1 MFPLILD
8 IISSTMAFLLH
19 ATPVL
24 ALLFA
29 LINCVSA
36 EVYYVGPTIGG
47 ILGLVSGSFSRN
59 ASIDSSGFV

>member
-8 IISSTMAFLLH
+8 IISSTMAFLLN

-24 ALLFA
+24 SLLFA

-36 EVYYVGPTIGG
+36 EVYYVGPTVGG
-47 ILGLVSGSFSRN
+47 ILGLVSGSIARN
-59 ASIDSSGFV
+59 SSIDLDGFV